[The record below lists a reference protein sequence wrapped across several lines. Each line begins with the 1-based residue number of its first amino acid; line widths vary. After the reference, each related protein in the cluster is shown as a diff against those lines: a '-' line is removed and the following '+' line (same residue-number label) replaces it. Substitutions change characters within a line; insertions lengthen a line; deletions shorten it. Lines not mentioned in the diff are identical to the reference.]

1 MKILLI
7 VGLSSLLSFASQNK
21 CRCSA
26 FAPVFISTTKSSC
39 NLPTPISSSSIT
51 SNSGSRWSIGG
62 DDVMILK
69 YSKET
74 SCEYFSSDENEK
86 NTRGQNDNQI
96 LQGCLEQIKTN
107 AQKIFITVALTL
119 TLCFSSTVMPS
130 SASDYGALTDE
141 QRAVAEAWRI
151 VDNNFFDRTFNHQ
164 DWFKVRQDA
173 IKKKYKTMAEAQD
186 EIDRLVSSLGDKYT
200 RYLPP
205 AKYRSIVD
213 SATGTLAGVGVE
225 ISMDKDTGRIYVS
238 DTEPS
243 SPASMGGIRKGDTF
257 LEVDGVKF
265 DDGKSTPDDV
275 ASKLRGPEGSK
286 VGIVMQRDGEVQDF
300 ILTRE
305 PITITSVRSYM
316 SDKAGVGKV
325 GVVRIKS
332 FSGTTAQTVKDAIV
346 DLKKKGA
353 EALVLDLRGNP
364 GGLLPGG
371 VDTAALFLEANKP
384 VVYVVDKRGVQ
395 DNQFTYQDGPELD
408 TPLVVVVNSN
418 TASAAEV
425 MTAAL
430 KENQR
435 ATIVGEQTFG
445 KGIIQTIRQL
455 GYDNGGVAVT
465 VARYETPLHNNIN
478 KSGIAVDF
486 PVDCVSDDA
495 AVCVPS
501 TSLKK

>member
-1 MKILLI
+1 LTF
-7 VGLSSLLSFASQNK
+7 V
-21 CRCSA
+21 
-26 FAPVFISTTKSSC
+26 
-39 NLPTPISSSSIT
+39 
-51 SNSGSRWSIGG
+51 
-62 DDVMILK
+62 
-69 YSKET
+69 
-74 SCEYFSSDENEK
+74 
-86 NTRGQNDNQI
+86 RGTL
-96 LQGCLEQIKTN
+96 LQG
-107 AQKIFITVALTL
+107 
-119 TLCFSSTVMPS
+119 
-130 SASDYGALTDE
+130 
-141 QRAVAEAWRI
+141 
-151 VDNNFFDRTFNHQ
+151 
-164 DWFKVRQDA
+164 
-173 IKKKYKTMAEAQD
+173 
-186 EIDRLVSSLGDKYT
+186 
-200 RYLPP
+200 
-205 AKYRSIVD
+205 
-213 SATGTLAGVGVE
+213 
-225 ISMDKDTGRIYVS
+225 
-238 DTEPS
+238 
-243 SPASMGGIRKGDTF
+243 GIQKGDTF

-286 VGIVMQRDGEVQDF
+286 VGIVMKRDGKVQDF

-384 VVYVVDKRGVQ
+384 VVFVVDKRGVQ

-408 TPLVVVVNSN
+408 TPLVVVVNGN

-465 VARYETPLHNNIN
+465 VARYEHRCITTL
-478 KSGIAVDF
+478 
-486 PVDCVSDDA
+486 
-495 AVCVPS
+495 
-501 TSLKK
+501 TSLEFRLTFLWIVLVTMPSFVSLLFHSRNNTIDNIYNGKLKYIYI

>member
-1 MKILLI
+1 MLLI
-7 VGLSSLLSFASQNK
+7 GWAPIHSLLRVRTYIHSLPSF
-21 CRCSA
+21 
-26 FAPVFISTTKSSC
+26 T
-39 NLPTPISSSSIT
+39 L
-51 SNSGSRWSIGG
+51 
-62 DDVMILK
+62 
-69 YSKET
+69 
-74 SCEYFSSDENEK
+74 
-86 NTRGQNDNQI
+86 
-96 LQGCLEQIKTN
+96 LQG
-107 AQKIFITVALTL
+107 
-119 TLCFSSTVMPS
+119 
-130 SASDYGALTDE
+130 
-141 QRAVAEAWRI
+141 
-151 VDNNFFDRTFNHQ
+151 
-164 DWFKVRQDA
+164 
-173 IKKKYKTMAEAQD
+173 
-186 EIDRLVSSLGDKYT
+186 
-200 RYLPP
+200 
-205 AKYRSIVD
+205 
-213 SATGTLAGVGVE
+213 
-225 ISMDKDTGRIYVS
+225 
-238 DTEPS
+238 
-243 SPASMGGIRKGDTF
+243 GIQKGDTF

-286 VGIVMQRDGEVQDF
+286 VGIVMQRDGKVQDF

-305 PITITSVRSYM
+305 PITITSVRSYI
-316 SDKAGVGKV
+316 SDKAGVGKI

-332 FSGTTAQTVKDAIV
+332 FSGTTAQTVKDAIA
-346 DLKKKGA
+346 DLKRKGA
-353 EALVLDLRGNP
+353 EAFVLDLRGNP

-408 TPLVVVVNSN
+408 APLVVVVNSS

-478 KSGIAVDF
+478 KSGISVDF
-486 PVDCVSDDA
+486 RVDCVDDDA
-495 AVCVPS
+495 TLCVPAA
-501 TSLKK
+501 SLKK